1 MPRFNRRR
9 RFGTSRAAVTQSLC
23 ILKRKSKC
31 RACGQPLA
39 LGDTVTRLRLK
50 KSFQMPCTGCG
61 HKPSKLK
68 YFHTA
73 CVPADINKAMGYD
86 PAMHTGTAH
95 AAPGNSVPPPPKPRT
110 LEDINL
116 EALAALEAAVIAK
129 AKKRGVTPEMEKAF
143 KTFQN
148 IKARV
153 LRPGTP
159 GEAEAATNVA
169 LKKIIDLV
177 FG

>member
-1 MPRFNRRR
+1 M
-9 RFGTSRAAVTQSLC
+9 T
-23 ILKRKSKC
+23 RKSTC
-31 RACGQPLA
+31 RHCGQA
-39 LGDTVTRLRLK
+39 IAKGDTATRLRLK
-50 KSFQMPCTGCG
+50 KRFQQPCTGCG
-61 HKPSKLK
+61 HKPAKLK

-73 CVPADINKAMGYD
+73 CCPTDINLAMGYD
-86 PAMHTGTAH
+86 PAMHAG
-95 AAPGNSVPPPPKPRT
+95 APSATCSAPPPPKPKT

-116 EALAALEAAVIAK
+116 EALASLEAAVVAK
-129 AKKRGVTPEMEKAF
+129 AQKRGVTPEMEKAF

-159 GEAEAATNVA
+159 GEGEAAINVA
-169 LKKIIDLV
+169 LKRIIDLV